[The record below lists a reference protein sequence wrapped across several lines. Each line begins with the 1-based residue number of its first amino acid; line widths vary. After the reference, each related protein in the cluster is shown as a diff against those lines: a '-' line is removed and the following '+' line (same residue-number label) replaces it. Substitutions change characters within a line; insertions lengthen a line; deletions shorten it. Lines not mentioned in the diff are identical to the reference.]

1 MKEVEFSHK
10 FIINKSGIPFSETE
24 HSGSIELDITEQS
37 VYLSGDKNGLLA
49 LASKL
54 IEVANCD
61 IDGYHKHLD
70 EIELPKVIIK
80 PDNIELNIGKSNS

>member
-10 FIINKSGIPFSETE
+10 FIVNKSGIPFSETE
-24 HSGSIELDITEQS
+24 HSGSIEFDVADKS

-49 LASKL
+49 LAAKL

-61 IDGYHKHLD
+61 VPGYHKHLD
-70 EIELPKVIIK
+70 EVEMPKVSIK
-80 PDNIELNIGKSNS
+80 PEGVELNIGKSET